1 MLPIKGHLLALLGF
15 PHSTSLH
22 PGGHTEGLLGYRGPY
37 VVWQAAISCYGTVLA
52 GSATALISRQS
63 EHEDEKSDRSVGIQ
77 AWCQLLKW
85 VWALIPWLEDHSSL
99 DYTTCHRW
107 GAHGVQFFTEC
118 SRTGPS
124 HKAQPLG
131 RDCCYAGCDSCQK
144 KSAPAWATI
153 PARNPCFCM
162 GSPQATAQISALIPS
177 CVLQQDSL
185 LHHTAHYNRKITAP
199 SPEVP
204 LSPFPWP
211 LCLQGCFSHTFS
223 LSAAVQQSLPFL
235 KYPLNQHHSLAWLW
249 PAEQQ
254 SALAG
259 IPIK

>member
-1 MLPIKGHLLALLGF
+1 MWP
-15 PHSTSLH
+15 
-22 PGGHTEGLLGYRGPY
+22 
-37 VVWQAAISCYGTVLA
+37 AAISCYGTVLA

-131 RDCCYAGCDSCQK
+131 RDCCYVGCDSCQK
-144 KSAPAWATI
+144 KKISSSMGHNSCPEPLLLHGLSTGYSTDICTKTILCAAAGQPASPHCSLQLQNHCSISWSTSFPLPLTSV
-153 PARNPCFCM
+153 PAGLFLSYILPLSCC
-162 GSPQATAQISALIPS
+162 TTVSALS
-177 CVLQQDSL
+177 
-185 LHHTAHYNRKITAP
+185 
-199 SPEVP
+199 
-204 LSPFPWP
+204 
-211 LCLQGCFSHTFS
+211 
-223 LSAAVQQSLPFL
+223 
-235 KYPLNQHHSLAWLW
+235 
-249 PAEQQ
+249 
-254 SALAG
+254 
-259 IPIK
+259 

>member
-1 MLPIKGHLLALLGF
+1 MRCPWGTVFHRVLQNGAF
-15 PHSTSLH
+15 PQ
-22 PGGHTEGLLGYRGPY
+22 GAAFGKGLLLCRMWFLP
-37 VVWQAAISCYGTVLA
+37 
-52 GSATALISRQS
+52 
-63 EHEDEKSDRSVGIQ
+63 K
-77 AWCQLLKW
+77 K
-85 VWALIPWLEDHSSL
+85 
-99 DYTTCHRW
+99 
-107 GAHGVQFFTEC
+107 
-118 SRTGPS
+118 
-124 HKAQPLG
+124 
-131 RDCCYAGCDSCQK
+131 K

-162 GSPQATAQISALIPS
+162 GSPQATAQISALRPS
-177 CVLQQDSL
+177 CVLQQGSL
-185 LHHTAHYNRKITAP
+185 LHHTAHYNCKITAP